1 MPRLNILVLDIGHQ
15 SMLRMVFNREW
26 FGAAPI
32 SLYYKNSAI
41 DPRSVSEAIRNYYFP
56 LPGDSNS
63 NKTERAVKMVDKD
76 FQFENLT
83 NLYSDRHF
91 FVPLHHS
98 AKLMG
103 RSNELYLYWFDY
115 VSDQSIHGLYGYD
128 SSYIFGEFG
137 RILGICIRIT

>member
-1 MPRLNILVLDIGHQ
+1 MPCLNILVLDIGHQ

-32 SLYYKNSAI
+32 SLYYKKSAI
-41 DPRSVSEAIRNYYFP
+41 DPRSVSEAIRNFYFP
-56 LPGDSNS
+56 LPGDSN
-63 NKTERAVKMVDKD
+63 KAGGPGKMVDKD
-76 FQFENLT
+76 FQFDNLT

-91 FVPLHHS
+91 FVPLHTS

-115 VSDQSIHGLYGYD
+115 VSDQSIHGLYGYN

-137 RILGICIRIT
+137 CNQGISI